1 MSERVS
7 VVLTG
12 AAGIAAVATA
22 LLFKNQIPLSS
33 SVARALGFSTLYGG
47 MAVFVWA
54 AVHLRGAI
62 AGGVAPPLDGLVVR
76 GPFRYVR
83 HPVYVAM
90 TIALI
95 GASLVTRSG
104 AGLLVVVVLFVPVEI
119 HRARLEDRALEEKYG
134 GAWREYAAR
143 TGFFVPWIGKREA

>member
-1 MSERVS
+1 MRERMS

-22 LLFKNQIPLSS
+22 LFFKNQIPLSN
-33 SVARALGFSTLYGG
+33 SVARALGFSILYGG

-62 AGGVAPPLDGLVVR
+62 AGGVAPQLDELVVT
-76 GPFRYVR
+76 GPFRFVR

-90 TIALI
+90 TIAMI
-95 GASLVTRSG
+95 GASLVTQSA
-104 AGLLVVVVLFVPVEI
+104 AGLLVVVVLFFPAEI

-134 GAWREYAAR
+134 SAWREYAAR
-143 TGFFVPWIGKREA
+143 TGFFVPWIGRREA